1 MTATQNDG
9 TAPIAVVAAFQLK
22 GDAAEFE
29 KILRE
34 QGELMLAGDGFQYG
48 VLARATDS
56 PTTYV
61 SVAWWRDSMSYLSVV
76 RSYAFASRAMS
87 GVGRLADTRLDRLVP
102 LTGDGSLLPPA
113 GSDDAVL
120 GLSEYTLDEGADAA
134 AFEREAVAAGA
145 VAGRSLVRAGGYTA
159 LTWGGDAAV
168 WTPRGARATTVRYEP
183 VSVSAPAAV

>member
-48 VLARATDS
+48 VLARATGS
-56 PTTYV
+56 PAIYV
-61 SVAWWRDSMSYLSVV
+61 NIAWWRDSMSYLSVV

-113 GSDDAVL
+113 GSEDAVL

-145 VAGRSLVRAGGYTA
+145 RVDDRELDLVLVGVQVEEEVVR
-159 LTWGGDAAV
+159 LVDDLLDARVGAV
-168 WTPRGARATTVRYEP
+168 RLV
-183 VSVSAPAAV
+183 